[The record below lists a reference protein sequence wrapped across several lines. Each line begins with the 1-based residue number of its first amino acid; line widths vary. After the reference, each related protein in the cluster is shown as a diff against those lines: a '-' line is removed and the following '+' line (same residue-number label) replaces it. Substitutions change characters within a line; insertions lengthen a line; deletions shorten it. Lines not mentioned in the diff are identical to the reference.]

1 MRAASGAEGSLRTVP
16 KIRAS
21 EVPCLLSGCLTDG
34 EEDDHVREEG
44 RGSGE
49 RKEPNGTFNAGGYQD
64 SIKMRMKSPW
74 TS

>member
-1 MRAASGAEGSLRTVP
+1 MRTASDAKRSLRTVP

-44 RGSGE
+44 RG
-49 RKEPNGTFNAGGYQD
+49 R
-64 SIKMRMKSPW
+64 SPMEHS
-74 TS
+74 TQVVTRIQLKCA